1 MKKKRKVHGGRAI
14 LVGVCSVLA
23 LILLCVAIYGGFQF
37 VRDQQHQSAMHNEIQ
52 EIINTRKNFVSAV
65 DGVSKPADVK
75 QETFDALK
83 KGALTDTDFS
93 ILDQYNPD
101 ARVEESYY
109 EQVKSLSNLEGDPE
123 YASLFL
129 NIHEYPED
137 SLEYFLNDTD
147 RYSFVKEYPQRASL
161 QTFSGPLSEDLNSVP
176 QLLQWDTRWGYVPY
190 GDADIAIAG
199 CAPTCLSMVL
209 SYLKQDPSITP
220 PAVAAY
226 SEANGY
232 YIDGIGTAHAL
243 LSDAADHYGVSWEGI
258 PVAESTVKEALDQG
272 KLLILN
278 MVPGTFTRVGH
289 FIVVTGEE
297 DGKLKVYD
305 PNSEKRST
313 LWDYDDVLGETV
325 AIWAYS
331 K

>member
-109 EQVKSLSNLEGDPE
+109 EQVKSLSNLEE
-123 YASLFL
+123 
-129 NIHEYPED
+129 
-137 SLEYFLNDTD
+137 
-147 RYSFVKEYPQRASL
+147 
-161 QTFSGPLSEDLNSVP
+161 
-176 QLLQWDTRWGYVPY
+176 
-190 GDADIAIAG
+190 
-199 CAPTCLSMVL
+199 
-209 SYLKQDPSITP
+209 TP
-220 PAVAAY
+220 NMPAC
-226 SEANGY
+226 
-232 YIDGIGTAHAL
+232 
-243 LSDAADHYGVSWEGI
+243 
-258 PVAESTVKEALDQG
+258 
-272 KLLILN
+272 
-278 MVPGTFTRVGH
+278 F
-289 FIVVTGEE
+289 
-297 DGKLKVYD
+297 
-305 PNSEKRST
+305 
-313 LWDYDDVLGETV
+313 
-325 AIWAYS
+325 
-331 K
+331 